1 MLCYTACPFHTQ
13 REAHGQGQVWPAC
26 GEAAWEGVWGVGAWG
41 GAGLVAQSAFSQLL
55 GLFNLAQLASRNIPQ
70 GAPGKGLG

>member
-1 MLCYTACPFHTQ
+1 MRGGCLG
-13 REAHGQGQVWPAC
+13 R
-26 GEAAWEGVWGVGAWG
+26 GVGGWA
-41 GAGLVAQSAFSQLL
+41 LRVAQGWLLKVPFWQLL